1 MSLFCNGTTQTGTG
15 TLQKNADLTDS
26 DALPQRCGRYSW
38 GIVFSRGKTTTTK
51 RGREPR
57 NQTIDP
63 RSDESLSAPEVR
75 SVWKE
80 HGLSEYLRTELG
92 SDFGLVR
99 ALFFDKPPGKT
110 WSLSWHK
117 DLSIAVQDNS
127 IASNFFNR
135 PTNKLGVPHVI
146 ASDAILQSMLTL
158 RIHLDRTSV
167 ENGALKVVPE
177 SHLSSVSEGVGCEH
191 SVLIEADAGEVL
203 AMRPLTT
210 HSSGAS
216 HSNTA
221 QHRRILHLEFASS
234 RSLPDGYQWYDF
246 VSGS

>member
-1 MSLFCNGTTQTGTG
+1 MQDLKLLTNG
-15 TLQKNADLTDS
+15 
-26 DALPQRCGRYSW
+26 
-38 GIVFSRGKTTTTK
+38 FSIL
-51 RGREPR
+51 
-57 NQTIDP
+57 NQTVAPEAIEHLRHVFANTFEEDRDGNLA
-63 RSDESLSAPEVR
+63 RSSQGHVYAARNLVRSIPEVR